1 MNFVKIKKRSFLS
14 AIRGFF
20 HLLSTSLLRK
30 KEFKT
35 EITELKLS
43 LILPSPTTFSYHI
56 AKYGSWDGYSSNW
69 IIKKFSNQNSL
80 CFIDIGANFG
90 WYTCLFSII
99 GGENSKIFSV
109 EPSPDNLFFLKKN
122 IYKNKLKNISLIECA
137 IGEKE
142 NSLPLYFANPKNP
155 GAHSLIKDTPQQD
168 SITNYSQVD
177 VKTLDSLFKDLE
189 IIHLMK
195 IDIEGFE
202 LNALKGGL
210 KTLKKVQ
217 NLLIEFSPHLWK
229 DPYNEAKHFFKILND
244 IGLKPNILESEFLK
258 ELNKSDIDLILEFLK
273 NRNLNTLPISKV
285 QKDLIFTKA

>member
-1 MNFVKIKKRSFLS
+1 MS

-20 HLLSTSLLRK
+20 HLLSASLLRK

-35 EITELKLS
+35 EINELKLS

-56 AKYGSWDGYSSNW
+56 AKYSSWDGHTSNW
-69 IIKKFSNQNSL
+69 IIKKFSDQNSL

-90 WYTCLFSII
+90 WYTCLFSTI
-99 GGENSKIFSV
+99 GGENSIIYSV
-109 EPSPDNLFFLKKN
+109 EPSPDNLFYLKKN
-122 IYKNKLKNISLIECA
+122 INNNKLKNISLLECA
-137 IGEKE
+137 VGEKE

-155 GAHSLIKDTPQQD
+155 GAHSLIKDTPQQN
-168 SITNYSQVD
+168 SKAKYMKVD
-177 VKTLDSLFKDLE
+177 VNTLDSLFRDLE

-229 DPYNEAKHFFKILND
+229 DSYNDAKNFFKILND

-258 ELNKSDIDLILEFLK
+258 ELNKNDIDLILEFLK
-273 NRNLNTLPISKV
+273 NRDLDNLPISKV

>member
-1 MNFVKIKKRSFLS
+1 MNYVKIKKRSFLS
-14 AIRGFF
+14 AMRGLF
-20 HLLSTSLLRK
+20 HFLSTSLLRK

-35 EITELKLS
+35 EITELRLS
-43 LILPSPTTFSYHI
+43 LILPSPTTFSFHI
-56 AKYGSWDGYSSNW
+56 AKYGSWEGHTSNW
-69 IIKKFSNQNSL
+69 IIKKFSDQNCL

-90 WYTCLFSII
+90 WYTCLFSTI
-99 GGENSKIFSV
+99 GKENSHVFSV

-122 IYKNKLKNISLIECA
+122 INKNKLKNISLVECA
-137 IGEKE
+137 VGEKE
-142 NSLPLYFANPKNP
+142 NSLPLYFANSKNP
-155 GAHSLIKDTPQQD
+155 GAHSLIKDTPQQN
-168 SITNYSQVD
+168 STSKYLKVD
-177 VKTLDSLFKDLE
+177 VNTLDSLFKDLE

-229 DPYNEAKHFFKILND
+229 DPYNDARNFFKILND

-273 NRNLNTLPISKV
+273 NRDLNNLPISKV

>member
-1 MNFVKIKKRSFLS
+1 
-14 AIRGFF
+14 
-20 HLLSTSLLRK
+20 
-30 KEFKT
+30 
-35 EITELKLS
+35 
-43 LILPSPTTFSYHI
+43 
-56 AKYGSWDGYSSNW
+56 
-69 IIKKFSNQNSL
+69 
-80 CFIDIGANFG
+80 
-90 WYTCLFSII
+90 
-99 GGENSKIFSV
+99 
-109 EPSPDNLFFLKKN
+109 
-122 IYKNKLKNISLIECA
+122 
-137 IGEKE
+137 
-142 NSLPLYFANPKNP
+142 
-155 GAHSLIKDTPQQD
+155 
-168 SITNYSQVD
+168 
-177 VKTLDSLFKDLE
+177 
-189 IIHLMK
+189 MK